1 MRDFTVDENFTSTIL
16 IVDDEPAIRV
26 GLEELLTAEGYTVA
40 CASTGA
46 EAMTKAAELTPDLIM
61 LDVMMPDMDGFAV
74 CRRLRADALLA
85 EAPIIMVTALADR
98 DSRLRGFEAGA
109 DDYISKPIDIHE
121 LLARVRTTTRL
132 NRYRR
137 LLTEQ
142 TRRRQAEETLQR
154 QLEELVILHAV
165 ARAGAET
172 VSEDALIERATQM
185 MDHLLGADCFGV
197 FLLDETAGVLRA
209 HPSYRP
215 CGPGTPQV
223 IPLEGR
229 HIFGRVAADG
239 RPRYIP
245 DIDDETEH
253 WEAIPSIHSILCAPL
268 PTGERIIGAVN
279 AGSARRDAFT
289 ADDERLLVTF
299 ANQLATAI
307 EKVRLMNT
315 LEQRVADRTQEL
327 AALYDV
333 TAIAAESLD
342 LHSTLERMLER
353 TLEAVGSALGAIHL
367 LDEESETLRLAA
379 RRGLPAGGATQMD
392 SLPANGDL
400 VSWVI
405 ERGKPIVVPAAPT
418 DSPATWA
425 ACAEEHPT
433 YVGVPVRGRGR
444 ILGALSVLLERTEA
458 PFKVEDLA
466 LLASIADHL
475 GVVVENA
482 RLHQQAERAAVMEE
496 RERMARELHDSVTQS
511 LYSVTLMAETGRRA
525 ASAGDLENTAH
536 YLARLNET
544 AQQALKEMR
553 LMIYELRPPA
563 LERDGLV
570 GALQQRL
577 DAVEKRAGVESR
589 LLVMM
594 EDDAKLATPVEE
606 ALYRIAQEALNNSL
620 KHAAATVVTVYICA
634 DDGRVELEVVDNGK
648 GFDPGAAQ
656 HRGGLGLIGIQ
667 ERTARIGGLLTLQ
680 SAPGAGTTVRVAVG
694 Y

>member
-1 MRDFTVDENFTSTIL
+1 VDENFTSTIL

-85 EAPIIMVTALADR
+85 EAPIIMVTALADH

-142 TRRRQAEETLQR
+142 TRRQQAEEALQR
-154 QLEELVILHAV
+154 QLEELVVLHAV

-172 VSEDALIERATQM
+172 VSEDVLIERATQM
-185 MDHLLGADCFGV
+185 MDRLLDADCFGV

-215 CGPGTPQV
+215 CGPGTSHIV
-223 IPLEGR
+223 PLGGR
-229 HIFGRVAADG
+229 HIVGQVAADG

-245 DIDDETEH
+245 DLDDETEH
-253 WEAIPSIHSILCAPL
+253 WEAIPEIRSMLCAPL

-279 AGSARRDAFT
+279 AGSARRDAFS
-289 ADDERLLVTF
+289 ADDERLMVTF

-342 LHSTLERMLER
+342 LDPTLERMLGR
-353 TLEAVGSALGAIHL
+353 TLEAVGSAVGAIHL
-367 LDEESETLRLAA
+367 LDEEGETLRLAA
-379 RRGLPAGGATQMD
+379 RRGPPAEGVTQMD
-392 SLPANGDL
+392 SIPVDGDL
-400 VSWVI
+400 VSWVV
-405 ERGKPIVVPAAPT
+405 EHGKPVVVPAAPT
-418 DSPATWA
+418 APHATWTA
-425 ACAEEHPT
+425 YAEESPT

-444 ILGALSVLLERTEA
+444 MLGALSVLLERTEA

-511 LYSVTLMAETGRRA
+511 LYSVTLLAETGRRS
-525 ASAGDLENTAH
+525 ASAGELENTAH

-544 AQQALKEMR
+544 TQQALKEMR
-553 LMIYELRPPA
+553 LMIYELRPLA
-563 LERDGLV
+563 LEREGLV

-577 DAVEKRAGVESR
+577 DAVEKRAGIESR
-589 LLVMM
+589 LLVMIG
-594 EDDAKLATPVEE
+594 DDVELAAPVEE
-606 ALYRIAQEALNNSL
+606 ELYRIAQEALNNSL
-620 KHAAATVVTVYICA
+620 RHAAATTVTVYIYA
-634 DDGRVELEVVDNGK
+634 KDERVEMEIVDNGK
-648 GFDPGAAQ
+648 GFDPGATQ
-656 HRGGLGLIGIQ
+656 DRGGLGLIGIR
-667 ERTARIGGLLTLQ
+667 ERAAKIGGSLTLQ
-680 SAPGAGTTVRVAVG
+680 SAPGEGTTVRVAIG